1 MPVIDAK
8 VELQKYLAS
17 TNHFKGKINGK
28 FKEDTYQAIRDV
40 LKNDENVD
48 AKTWDNARLIIAGE
62 QLLYKSMDI
71 EVGNIDG
78 LIGPSTEHAREL
90 FKAKVTLSSRAKA
103 EENHSVKLKPEE
115 YYAKIYTSLFTMAK
129 LKDVENPEIIAHLGA
144 AQNCLET
151 GYGKSMV
158 GNNAFGIKGEG
169 PAGSRIAW
177 TNEEV
182 NGKMI
187 RVQQKF
193 RAYNNLDESCGDY
206 LDLLINNDR
215 YSKLFQ
221 AKTVEEAIKIQ
232 GTTGYATASDYA
244 KTLLK
249 IHTKYSKLIG
259 KSDYLEPIVVKVN
272 EPVKVNVQ
280 PKRAW
285 PRQSECMR
293 FYGEP
298 GSNQVKCNVPFT
310 MVLAWDTRSKLTS
323 YTCHRLVKEP
333 MERIWNR
340 TLEHYGYDKIVQLR
354 LHYFGGCL
362 NVRKM
367 RGGSAWS
374 MHSWGI
380 AVDIDPDRNSLRT
393 PWKKAQMSKPEYEPF
408 VQFWYDEGFINLGK
422 ERDFD
427 AMHYQAALL

>member
-1 MPVIDAK
+1 MPVIDSK

-17 TNHFKGKINGK
+17 TGLFKGKINGVIK
-28 FKEDTYQAIRDV
+28 DDTYTAIKEL
-40 LKNDENVD
+40 LKKTEDID
-48 AKTWDNARLIIAGE
+48 ASSWDKKRLLVAGE
-62 QLLYKSMDI
+62 QYLYKSMDI
-71 EVGNIDG
+71 DVGKIDG
-78 LIGPSTEHAREL
+78 LVGHLTEHAREL
-90 FKAKVTLSSRAKA
+90 YKAKITLATRSKV
-103 EENHSVKLKPEE
+103 EENHTVKLKPEE
-115 YYAKIYTSLFTMAK
+115 YYVKIYTSLFTMAK
-129 LKDVENPEIIAHLGA
+129 MKDVKNPEIIAHLGA
-144 AQNCLET
+144 SQNCLET

-187 RVQQKF
+187 RVEQKF
-193 RAYNNLDESCGDY
+193 RAYNNLDESCSDY
-206 LDLLINNDR
+206 LDLLIENKR
-215 YSKLFQ
+215 YAKLFEAQ
-221 AKTVEEAIKIQ
+221 TVEEAIKIQ

-244 KTLLK
+244 STLLK
-249 IHTKYSKLIG
+249 IHKKYSKLIG

-272 EPVKVNVQ
+272 PPVEVDVK

-298 GSNQVKCNVPFT
+298 GSNQVKCKVPFT
-310 MVLAWDTRSKLTS
+310 MVLAWDTSSKLTS
-323 YTCHRLVKEP
+323 YTCHILVKEP

-340 TLEHYGYDKIVQLR
+340 TLEHYGYDKIVELR

-380 AVDIDPDRNSLRT
+380 AVDIDPARNALNMN
-393 PWKKAQMSKPEYEPF
+393 KKQATMSKPAYDKFWEF
-408 VQFWYDEGFINLGK
+408 VYDEGAISLGK

-427 AMHYQAALL
+427 WMHFQFAKL

>member
-1 MPVIDAK
+1 MV
-8 VELQKYLAS
+8 V
-17 TNHFKGKINGK
+17 T
-28 FKEDTYQAIRDV
+28 RDRYDPKLDRRDLWSYGLVGLEV
-40 LKNDENVD
+40 LK
-48 AKTWDNARLIIAGE
+48 DNEI
-62 QLLYKSMDI
+62 
-71 EVGNIDG
+71 
-78 LIGPSTEHAREL
+78 
-90 FKAKVTLSSRAKA
+90 KV
-103 EENHSVKLKPEE
+103 
-115 YYAKIYTSLFTMAK
+115 
-129 LKDVENPEIIAHLGA
+129 
-144 AQNCLET
+144 
-151 GYGKSMV
+151 
-158 GNNAFGIKGEG
+158 
-169 PAGSRIAW
+169 AW

-323 YTCHRLVKEP
+323 YTCHRLVKDP

-380 AVDIDPDRNSLRT
+380 AVDIDPDRNALRMN
-393 PWKKAQMSKPEYEPF
+393 KKQATMSKPEYDK
-408 VQFWYDEGFINLGK
+408 FWEIVYDEGAISLGR

-427 AMHYQAALL
+427 WMHFQFARL